1 MNLCC
6 SSKVFQASRPS
17 TNRFLLLARYPKL
30 YTRSLVITS
39 MANLI
44 NEQPQE
50 YLGTGLSFPLQSNV
64 QGGLKLSSAAQK
76 VKESIWLILRTD
88 LGERVYRPNFGCRLS
103 ELAFAPLNNDTL
115 LRIRLYV
122 LEALQ
127 TWEPRIEVDQVRA
140 DPDAATGRVN
150 IIVDYRLKSYPDPY
164 SFVYP
169 FYLVSEEME

>member
-1 MNLCC
+1 
-6 SSKVFQASRPS
+6 
-17 TNRFLLLARYPKL
+17 
-30 YTRSLVITS
+30 

-76 VKESIWLILRTD
+76 VKEAIWLILRTD

-127 TWEPRIEVDQVRA
+127 TWEPRIEVDEVRA
-140 DPDAATGRVN
+140 DPEAATGRVN
-150 IIVDYRLKSYPDPY
+150 IIIDYRLKSYPDPY

>member
-1 MNLCC
+1 
-6 SSKVFQASRPS
+6 
-17 TNRFLLLARYPKL
+17 
-30 YTRSLVITS
+30 

-150 IIVDYRLKSYPDPY
+150 IIIDYRLKSYPDPY
-164 SFVYP
+164 SFVCP
-169 FYLVSEEME
+169 FYLVSEEIE

>member
-1 MNLCC
+1 
-6 SSKVFQASRPS
+6 
-17 TNRFLLLARYPKL
+17 
-30 YTRSLVITS
+30 

-44 NEQPQE
+44 NKQPHE
-50 YLGTGLSFPLQSNV
+50 YLGTGLSFPLQNNV
-64 QGGLKLSSAAQK
+64 QGGLKLSSEAQK
-76 VKESIWLILRTD
+76 VKESVWLILRTG
-88 LGERVYRPNFGCRLS
+88 LGERLYRPNFGCRLS

-127 TWEPRIEVDQVRA
+127 TWEPRIDIDEVRA
-140 DPDAATGRVN
+140 DPEPETGCVS
-150 IIVDYRLKSYPDPY
+150 ITIDYRLKSHPDPY

>member
-1 MNLCC
+1 
-6 SSKVFQASRPS
+6 
-17 TNRFLLLARYPKL
+17 
-30 YTRSLVITS
+30 

-44 NEQPQE
+44 NEQPPE

-127 TWEPRIEVDQVRA
+127 TWEPRIEVDEVRA

-150 IIVDYRLKSYPDPY
+150 IIIDYRLKSYPDPY

>member
-1 MNLCC
+1 
-6 SSKVFQASRPS
+6 
-17 TNRFLLLARYPKL
+17 
-30 YTRSLVITS
+30 

-50 YLGTGLSFPLQSNV
+50 YLGTGLSFPLQTNV
-64 QGGLKLSSAAQK
+64 QGGLKLSSEAQK

-88 LGERVYRPNFGCRLS
+88 LGERLYRPDFGCRLS

-115 LRIRLYV
+115 LRMRIYV

-127 TWEPRIEVDQVRA
+127 KWEPRIEVDEVRA
-140 DPDAATGRVN
+140 DPDAITGRVN
-150 IIVDYRLKSYPDPY
+150 IVIDYTLKSHPDPY

-169 FYLVSEEME
+169 FYLVSEVE

>member
-1 MNLCC
+1 
-6 SSKVFQASRPS
+6 
-17 TNRFLLLARYPKL
+17 
-30 YTRSLVITS
+30 

-64 QGGLKLSSAAQK
+64 QGGLKLSAEAQK

-88 LGERVYRPNFGCRLS
+88 LGERVYRPDFGCRLS

-115 LRIRLYV
+115 LRIRIYV
-122 LEALQ
+122 LEALRK
-127 TWEPRIEVDQVRA
+127 WEPRIEVDEVRA
-140 DPDAATGRVN
+140 DPDPIAGRVN
-150 IIVDYRLKSYPDPY
+150 IVIDYYLKSYPDPY

-169 FYLVSEEME
+169 FYLASEVE